1 MGVINKVQFTETFQY
16 FDNEIVVEI
25 IDIFLNEYP
34 KRIEDLTKSI
44 NDVDYDNLK
53 FNSHSIKG
61 VIANFVAPDVEHQAK
76 ELEMM
81 GSEKNMDGVNELFE
95 SFKISSA
102 ALVEELRELKEQ
114 YI

>member
-1 MGVINKVQFTETFQY
+1 MGVINKEQFNETFQY
-16 FDNEIVVEI
+16 FDSEIVVEI

-34 KRIEDLTKSI
+34 ERIEALAKSI
-44 NDVDYDNLK
+44 ANVDYDNLK

-61 VIANFVAPDVEHQAK
+61 VIANFVAPEVEQQAK
-76 ELEMM
+76 ELEIM
-81 GSEKNMDGVNELFE
+81 GSEKNMDGAQDLFE

-102 ALVEELRELKEQ
+102 FLVDELRELKEQ